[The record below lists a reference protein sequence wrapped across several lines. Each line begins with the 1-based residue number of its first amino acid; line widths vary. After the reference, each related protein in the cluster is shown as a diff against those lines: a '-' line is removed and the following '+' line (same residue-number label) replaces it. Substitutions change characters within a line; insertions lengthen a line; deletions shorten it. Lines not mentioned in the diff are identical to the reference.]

1 MCIYVYRQAI
11 KCSSCGF
18 LKVLSCRAEEIN
30 EYSYC
35 SRAVLYVDIL
45 LEETR
50 LNFQG
55 LKI

>member
-1 MCIYVYRQAI
+1 MYIDKQLNVFPVA
-11 KCSSCGF
+11 F
-18 LKVLSCRAEEIN
+18 FKVKSCRAEEIN

-45 LEETR
+45 LEETQ